1 MTVGLRTDFCVEYD
15 SGVNF
20 LGKLQ
25 LIISFLQNS
34 RKIFKVHSS
43 TDQSYGKKHLSK
55 GLRSRHSSA
64 KTMEKSIVEY
74 GKLGDIVRTDSQNNS
89 DVLVVSV
96 NSPFG
101 VALAGT
107 CSVSTMTC
115 PNQFM
120 QLP

>member
-25 LIISFLQNS
+25 LIISFVQIS

-55 GLRSRHSSA
+55 GLRSRHISA
-64 KTMEKSIVEY
+64 KNMEKSIVEY
-74 GKLGDIVRTDSQNNS
+74 GKLGDIVRIDTQNNS
-89 DVLVVSV
+89 DVVVVSV

-101 VALAGT
+101 VALSGT
-107 CSVSTMTC
+107 FSVNTMTC
-115 PNQFM
+115 PSQFM
-120 QLP
+120 